1 MFYSAPSGLV
11 LFCRDHVPPGFVQD
25 PLSLLWVPEDLV
37 SPLFLLLQKWQEMKT
52 AARIL
57 ANYVEKTVRERER
70 LAGLEGEICE
80 SVRRLKER
88 LAKRVCLQ
96 EDGAGGLVLHVDR
109 WGMPAWLGEREGVRV
124 VAAGVRAG
132 HALLATGGC
141 GAVV

>member
-1 MFYSAPSGLV
+1 M

-70 LAGLEGEICE
+70 LAGLEGEIRE

-124 VAAGVRAG
+124 VEAGVRAG

>member
-1 MFYSAPSGLV
+1 M
-11 LFCRDHVPPGFVQD
+11 
-25 PLSLLWVPEDLV
+25 

-57 ANYVEKTVRERER
+57 ANYVEKTARERER
-70 LAGLEGEICE
+70 LAGLEGEIRE